1 MKEVVIGTRGS
12 VLALW
17 QANFIKDELAKL
29 GVESRLKIIKTT
41 GDKILDAPLAKI
53 GGKGLFTKELEE
65 QILNDEITL
74 AVHSLKDVPV
84 LLPSGLILSSITKR
98 EYEKDCFLSYQFKDL
113 LSLPQNAKVGTT
125 SLRRAMQIKSMRKD
139 LQALSLRGNV
149 QTRLAKLKNGEFDAI
164 ILAEAALKRLNITG
178 DLTKGDSSDFNNFSD
193 STNADSAKSDSAID
207 STMFIKTLDFM
218 IPAFGQGALGIEC
231 KENCEILEIL
241 QTLNDAKTQ
250 IECEAEREFV
260 RLCDGG
266 CQVPIGVNARLEG
279 RILKIRAILGLPNGE
294 KILKESVSGD
304 IFPKNLGEILQ
315 SLLQNPQNLTQIPL
329 HIEQKSPQ
337 NLLLETSEILLN
349 AKNLARDLYKVM
361 ESNGGKE
368 LLNQALVM
376 LEDYFG

>member
-98 EYEKDCFLSYQFKDL
+98 EYEKDCFLSYKFRDL

-164 ILAEAALKRLNITG
+164 ILAEAALKRLDI
-178 DLTKGDSSDFNNFSD
+178 KGELMKSDSSDFSD
-193 STNADSAKSDSAID
+193 SINADSTKSDSA
-207 STMFIKTLDFM
+207 MFIKTLDFM

-231 KENCEILEIL
+231 KENCEILGIL

-266 CQVPIGVNARLEG
+266 CQVPIGVNAKLEG
-279 RILKIRAILGLPNGE
+279 KILKIRAILGLPNGE
-294 KILKESVSGD
+294 KILKESVSGE
-304 IFPKNLGEILQ
+304 IFPKNLGEIPQTL
-315 SLLQNPQNLTQIPL
+315 SQNLTQIPQNA
-329 HIEQKSPQ
+329 EQNSPQ
-337 NLLLETSEILLN
+337 NLSLETSEILIN

-361 ESNGGKE
+361 ESKGGRE

>member
-98 EYEKDCFLSYQFKDL
+98 EYEKDCFLSYKFRDL

-164 ILAEAALKRLNITG
+164 ILAEAALKRLKITG
-178 DLTKGDSSDFNNFSD
+178 DLTKSDSGDFNNFSD
-193 STNADSAKSDSAID
+193 SAKADSAID

-231 KENCEILEIL
+231 KENCEILGIL
-241 QTLNDAKTQ
+241 QTLNDTKTQ

-266 CQVPIGVNARLEG
+266 CQVPIGVNAKLEG
-279 RILKIRAILGLPNGE
+279 KILKIRAILGLPNGE
-294 KILKESVSGD
+294 KILKESVSGE
-304 IFPKNLGEILQ
+304 IFPKNLGEIPQTL
-315 SLLQNPQNLTQIPL
+315 SQNLTQIPL
-329 HIEQKSPQ
+329 HIEQNSPQ
-337 NLLLETSEILLN
+337 NLSLETSEILIN

-361 ESNGGKE
+361 ESKGGRE

>member
-84 LLPSGLILSSITKR
+84 LLPNGLILSAITRR
-98 EYEKDCFLSYQFKDL
+98 EYEKDCFLSYKFRDL

-164 ILAEAALKRLNITG
+164 ILAEAALKRLKITG
-178 DLTKGDSSDFNNFSD
+178 ELAKGDSNHFSD
-193 STNADSAKSDSAID
+193 SINADSIKSDSAID
-207 STMFIKTLDFM
+207 SAMFIKTLDFM

-231 KENCEILEIL
+231 KENCEILGIL
-241 QTLNDAKTQ
+241 QTLNDTKTQ

-266 CQVPIGVNARLEG
+266 CQVPIGVNAKIEG
-279 RILKIRAILGLPNGE
+279 RILRLRAIVGLPNGE
-294 KILKESVSGD
+294 KILKESISGE
-304 IFPKNLGEILQ
+304 ILPKNLDEIPQ
-315 SLLQNPQNLTQIPL
+315 NLLQNPQNLTQIPPNQQ
-329 HIEQKSPQ
+329 QKSPQ
-337 NLLLETSEILLN
+337 NLSLETSEILLN
-349 AKNLARDLYKVM
+349 AKNLARDLYKAM
-361 ESNGGKE
+361 ELNGGKE
-368 LLNQALVM
+368 LLNQALAM